1 MICEINITVE
11 LFNNTNQVSVSL
23 FFFFHFNDM
32 CMLFK
37 LMCRGGVG
45 GGGTM
50 SLDVCRL
57 CNL

>member
-23 FFFFHFNDM
+23 FFFHFNDM

-37 LMCRGGVG
+37 LMCRLAEG
-45 GGGTM
+45 GGMEEQCHIG
-50 SLDVCRL
+50 
-57 CNL
+57 